1 MEKNIKISKL
11 IFFIPAR
18 SGSTRLKNK
27 NLKKFKQTSLLVNKI
42 KSCQA
47 TKFGDV
53 IVSTDSNK
61 IAKIAIRYGAKII
74 NLRNK
79 NLATSK
85 SSMISSVIDLINN
98 LEKKKINK
106 PNYIAIVPL
115 TCPLLKTSTIKTI
128 CRKII
133 ARKNFNS
140 ISSIYPSNIDPFN
153 IIQLKNK
160 IMFDTFKLSNK
171 KFSTFERSQ
180 DKPKF
185 HKISSA
191 IQISKTKYFER
202 FKYNNLTKLMKKPID
217 VNSCIFHR
225 INPVENFDIN
235 DAVDYK
241 ILIKLLSRYKLLEMI
256 SKKFY

>member
-1 MEKNIKISKL
+1 MGKNIKISKL

-47 TKFGDV
+47 TKLGDV

-61 IAKIAIRYGAKII
+61 IAKTARRNKAKII

-79 NLATSK
+79 SLATSK

-106 PNYIAIVPL
+106 PDYIAIVPL
-115 TCPLLKTSTIKTI
+115 TCPLLKTSTIKKI

-133 ARKNFNS
+133 SKKNFNS
-140 ISSIYPSNIDPFN
+140 ISSIYTSNIDPFN
-153 IIQLKNK
+153 IIQLKKK
-160 IMFDTFKLSNK
+160 IKFDIFKLSNK
-171 KFSTFERSQ
+171 K
-180 DKPKF
+180 
-185 HKISSA
+185 
-191 IQISKTKYFER
+191 
-202 FKYNNLTKLMKKPID
+202 N
-217 VNSCIFHR
+217 
-225 INPVENFDIN
+225 
-235 DAVDYK
+235 
-241 ILIKLLSRYKLLEMI
+241 
-256 SKKFY
+256 

>member
-27 NLKKFKQTSLLVNKI
+27 NLKKFKQSSLLVNKI

-47 TKFGDV
+47 AKFGDV

-61 IAKIAIRYGAKII
+61 IAKVAKRHRAKII
-74 NLRNK
+74 NLRSK

-106 PNYIAIVPL
+106 PDYIAIVPL
-115 TCPLLKTSTIKTI
+115 TCPLLKISTIKTI

-133 ARKNFNS
+133 TRKNFNS

-160 IMFDTFKLSNK
+160 IIFDTFKLANK

-185 HKISSA
+185 YKISSA

-202 FKYNNLTKLMKKPID
+202 FKFKNLIKLMKKPID
-217 VNSCIFHR
+217 VNSCIFHK
-225 INPVENFDIN
+225 ISPIENFDIN
-235 DAVDYK
+235 DGVDYK
-241 ILIKLLSRYKLLEMI
+241 ILIKLLPRYKLLKLI